1 MPDADSQSPKSD
13 FMANPKLL
21 TPVAGDDPCG
31 RDLRWDSAFTG
42 LMDALAAAA
51 TEDAGLVLEAQV
63 ARSDRRTFEEI
74 VNMAAELSARTKDVR
89 VLAVYAEASWHEGG
103 LAAFAGAMEDM
114 VAVLETWPGPADGVH
129 PRADEDDGDLGER
142 AAALGR
148 LLNRIPAL
156 SASIGWSVGTGE
168 QRKAESSATL
178 RGVFGRWKDRL
189 EAPVGADLPSA
200 SEAWKSLQGLVVAS
214 DASDGLAGEVEAAGT
229 EPGAPASA
237 PAVSVW
243 DLIDRAAEQMTRQDR
258 HSPAL
263 PVLQL
268 LAGWR
273 SFDIV
278 EIADAM
284 KQSGISLEQLLESV
298 KKQTR
303 PTS

>member
-1 MPDADSQSPKSD
+1 
-13 FMANPKLL
+13 MANAKLL

-31 RDLRWDSAFTG
+31 PDLRWAPAFIG
-42 LMDALAAAA
+42 LMDALAAAT
-51 TEDAGLVLEAQV
+51 TEDANSVVDAEV

-74 VNMAAELSARTKDVR
+74 ADMAAELSARTKDAR
-89 VLAVYAEASWHEGG
+89 VLAVHAEASWREGG

-129 PRADEDDGDLGER
+129 PRADEGDGDLSER

-156 SASIGWSVGTGE
+156 AASIGWRADTNE

-189 EAPVGADLPSA
+189 EAAVGTDLPSA
-200 SEAWKSLQGLVVAS
+200 TDAWNSLQGLVVAS
-214 DASDGLAGEVEAAGT
+214 DASDGLAGEVAASMP
-229 EPGAPASA
+229 EPGAPA
-237 PAVSVW
+237 PAVSAW
-243 DLIDRAAEQMTRQDR
+243 DLIDRAADRMTRQDR

-263 PVLQL
+263 PILQL

-273 SFDIV
+273 SLDIV

>member
-1 MPDADSQSPKSD
+1 M
-13 FMANPKLL
+13 
-21 TPVAGDDPCG
+21 
-31 RDLRWDSAFTG
+31 
-42 LMDALAAAA
+42 
-51 TEDAGLVLEAQV
+51 
-63 ARSDRRTFEEI
+63 
-74 VNMAAELSARTKDVR
+74 
-89 VLAVYAEASWHEGG
+89 
-103 LAAFAGAMEDM
+103 
-114 VAVLETWPGPADGVH
+114 
-129 PRADEDDGDLGER
+129 
-142 AAALGR
+142 
-148 LLNRIPAL
+148 
-156 SASIGWSVGTGE
+156 
-168 QRKAESSATL
+168 
-178 RGVFGRWKDRL
+178 
-189 EAPVGADLPSA
+189 
-200 SEAWKSLQGLVVAS
+200 VAS

-229 EPGAPASA
+229 EPGALASA

-278 EIADAM
+278 EIAAAM

>member
-1 MPDADSQSPKSD
+1 
-13 FMANPKLL
+13 MANPKLL

-31 RDLRWDSAFTG
+31 RDLRWDPAFAG

-51 TEDAGLVLEAQV
+51 TEDSDSVLDAEV

-74 VNMAAELSARTKDVR
+74 VDQATELSARTKDVR
-89 VLAVYAEASWHEGG
+89 ILAVHAEASWRDGG
-103 LAAFAGAMEDM
+103 LAAFADAMEDM
-114 VAVLETWPGPADGVH
+114 AAVLETWPGPADGVH

-156 SASIGWSVGTGE
+156 AASIGWSADTSE
-168 QRKAESSATL
+168 QRKVEGSATL

-189 EAPVGADLPSA
+189 EAVAGADLPSA
-200 SEAWKSLQGLVVAS
+200 TDAWKSLQGLVVAS
-214 DASDGLAGEVEAAGT
+214 DPSGGLAGEVEAAMS
-229 EPGAPASA
+229 EPGVPASA

-243 DLIDRAAEQMTRQDR
+243 DLVDRAAEQMTRQDR

-263 PVLQL
+263 PILQL

-273 SFDIV
+273 SLDIV